1 MTTTHDSGTYRPP
14 APGRPDI
21 RQRTLRTDRWWLPPL
36 ANALGLATF
45 VVYATIRSLWGSAY
59 YVEQYHYL
67 SPFYSPCVSAS
78 CIPEASHLGQWFGE
92 MPWFLPYALVS
103 LPFLL
108 GFRLTCYYY
117 RKSYY
122 RAFWSSPPACAVA
135 EPHAKYSGETRF
147 PLILQNAHRYFFY
160 VAFAISILN
169 TYDMVLAFQ
178 STDPATGRDV
188 VRAGAGHA
196 HPADQRDRALALHA
210 VVPLLPPHHRRTAQ
224 ALLEAPGALQALDR
238 ALEAQHPP
246 HAVRLADDRD
256 ADPGRLLRDARGERH
271 HLRPADRELMT
282 DPGTTT
288 AFEAAGAPTTGEA
301 PVTHYTYDV
310 VVIGAG
316 GAGLRAAIEARLRGK
331 RVAIISKSLFG
342 KAHTVMA
349 EGGIAAS
356 MGNANPRDNW
366 EVHFR
371 DTMRGGKFLNNWR
384 MAELHAKEAP
394 QRVWEL
400 ETYGALFDRTPEG
413 KISQRNFGGHQ
424 FPRLAHVGDRT
435 GLELIRTLQQK
446 IVSLQQEDFART
458 GDYESD
464 LAVYHEYTVTELLKD
479 GDRIAGAFGYRRP
492 TGELVCF
499 HSAAVV
505 LATGG
510 VGKSF
515 KVTSNSWEYTGDGH
529 ALAMRAGA
537 KLLNM
542 EFVQFHP
549 TGMVW
554 PPSVKGIL
562 VTESVRGDGGVLKN
576 SEGERFM
583 FNYIPEVFREQYA
596 TSEDEGD
603 RWYTDADNNRR
614 PPELLPRDEVA
625 RAINNEVKEGRGSP
639 AGGVYLDVSSRMP
652 AAEIT
657 RRLPSMYHQFK
668 ELADVDITAG
678 PMEVGPTCHY
688 VMGGVEVDP
697 DTAASAVP
705 GLFAAGEVAGGM
717 HGSNRLGGNSL
728 SDLLVFGCR
737 AGAGAAAYLDGL
749 GEVPSV
755 SEQSITTAREDVE
768 RPIHNSGG
776 ENAYT
781 VHQELQQ
788 TMNDLVGIIRKADE
802 MELALKKLHELKDRI
817 PRVAVDGRRAYNPG
831 WHLALDLRNM
841 LMVSECIAK
850 AALERQE
857 SRGGHT
863 RDDYP
868 TMDENWRQELLVCSL
883 RDDEVHLEHQGQ
895 PAMRHDLFDLF
906 ELDEL
911 KKYYTGDELGGHRS
925 DAPPRQSRGTED
937 AGGDPGG
944 ELTGGGA

>member
-1 MTTTHDSGTYRPP
+1 M
-14 APGRPDI
+14 APGTDSAQTPQSQSITPDV
-21 RQRTLRTDRWWLPPL
+21 
-36 ANALGLATF
+36 NH
-45 VVYATIRSLWGSAY
+45 
-59 YVEQYHYL
+59 E
-67 SPFYSPCVSAS
+67 
-78 CIPEASHLGQWFGE
+78 
-92 MPWFLPYALVS
+92 
-103 LPFLL
+103 
-108 GFRLTCYYY
+108 
-117 RKSYY
+117 
-122 RAFWSSPPACAVA
+122 
-135 EPHAKYSGETRF
+135 
-147 PLILQNAHRYFFY
+147 
-160 VAFAISILN
+160 
-169 TYDMVLAFQ
+169 
-178 STDPATGRDV
+178 
-188 VRAGAGHA
+188 
-196 HPADQRDRALALHA
+196 
-210 VVPLLPPHHRRTAQ
+210 
-224 ALLEAPGALQALDR
+224 
-238 ALEAQHPP
+238 
-246 HAVRLADDRD
+246 
-256 ADPGRLLRDARGERH
+256 
-271 HLRPADRELMT
+271 
-282 DPGTTT
+282 
-288 AFEAAGAPTTGEA
+288 
-301 PVTHYTYDV
+301 TYDV
-310 VVIGAG
+310 LVIGAG
-316 GAGLRAAIEARLRGK
+316 GAGLRAAIEARMRGK

-356 MGNANPRDNW
+356 MGNANSRDNW

-394 QRVWEL
+394 HRVWEL

-446 IVSLQQEDFART
+446 IVSLQQEDHART

-464 LAVYHEYTVTELLKD
+464 IKVFHEFTVTELIKD
-479 GDRIAGAFGYRRP
+479 GDRVAGAFGYRRP
-492 TGELVCF
+492 TGEYICF
-499 HSAAVV
+499 HAAAVV

-510 VGKSF
+510 IGKSF

-529 ALAMRAGA
+529 ALALRAGA
-537 KLLNM
+537 TLINM

-562 VTESVRGDGGVLKN
+562 VTESVRGDGGVLRN
-576 SEGERFM
+576 SEGKRFM
-583 FNYIPEVFREQYA
+583 FGYIPEVFREQYA
-596 TSEDEGD
+596 TTEDEGD

-639 AGGVYLDVSSRMP
+639 AGGVFLDVSSRMP
-652 AAEIT
+652 AETI
-657 RRLPSMYHQFK
+657 RKRLPSMYHQFK
-668 ELADVDITAG
+668 ELADVDITAE

-697 DTAASAVP
+697 DSAATSVP

-737 AGAGAAAYLDGL
+737 AGAGAAEYLDAL
-749 GEVPSV
+749 ASAPA
-755 SEQSITTAREDVE
+755 ITTEAVDHALEESE
-768 RPIHNSGG
+768 RPFTVQGD

-781 VHQELQQ
+781 LHHELQQ
-788 TMNDLVGIIRKADE
+788 TMNDLVGIIRRADE
-802 MELALKKLHELKDRI
+802 MEMALKRLAELTDRI
-817 PRVAVDGRRAYNPG
+817 PRVGVVGGRAYNPG

-841 LMVSECIAK
+841 LLVSQCVAM

-868 TMDENWRQELLVCSL
+868 TMDEQWRQQLLALTYAPESEGIKVDL
-883 RDDEVHLEHQGQ
+883 RHQDQ
-895 PAMRHDLFDLF
+895 TSMRSDLFDLF

-911 KKYYTGDELGGHRS
+911 KKYYTGDELGGHR
-925 DAPPRQSRGTED
+925 
-937 AGGDPGG
+937 AGQ
-944 ELTGGGA
+944 GA